1 MFKVTDYL
9 VGFRRMVT
17 IGLNIINILMVSHSG
32 TLNDL
37 PSAFLLILNSHRDK
51 IKHFVSDLGVKQ

>member
-1 MFKVTDYL
+1 MFKVIDYL

-32 TLNDL
+32 TQC
-37 PSAFLLILNSHRDK
+37 FLID
-51 IKHFVSDLGVKQ
+51 FE